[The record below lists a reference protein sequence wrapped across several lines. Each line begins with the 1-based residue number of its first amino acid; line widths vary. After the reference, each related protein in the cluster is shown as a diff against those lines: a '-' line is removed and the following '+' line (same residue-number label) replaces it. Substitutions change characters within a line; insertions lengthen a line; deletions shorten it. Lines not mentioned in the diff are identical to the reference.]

1 MAQLGATNLRFS
13 GTYCTCDTYGIY
25 SRDKDT
31 ELGGAAVSRSA
42 ADATRLVVPTEKT
55 VAFAQKAVHEIEKA
69 GARFVLADR
78 ETKQVM
84 EIDEKVFELVR
95 QILIDLAQ
103 NRPVSVIPIH
113 HELTTYEAADL
124 LNVSRGFILKL
135 LNEKKLNHK
144 MVGTHRRIRLE
155 ELLAYRD
162 AMRSES
168 DKAMEDLSAASQELG
183 LE

>member
-1 MAQLGATNLRFS
+1 M
-13 GTYCTCDTYGIY
+13 
-25 SRDKDT
+25 
-31 ELGGAAVSRSA
+31 SRSA
-42 ADATRLVVPTEKT
+42 AEVARPVVPTPKT

-69 GARFVLADR
+69 GARFVLMDR
-78 ETKQVM
+78 ETNQVM

-95 QILIDLAQ
+95 LILIDLAQ

-124 LNVSRGFILKL
+124 LNVSRGYVLKL
-135 LNEKKLNHK
+135 LNEKKLTYK

-155 ELLAYRD
+155 ELLAYKD
-162 AMRSES
+162 TMRSES
-168 DKAMEDLSAASQELG
+168 ERAMSDLAAASQELG